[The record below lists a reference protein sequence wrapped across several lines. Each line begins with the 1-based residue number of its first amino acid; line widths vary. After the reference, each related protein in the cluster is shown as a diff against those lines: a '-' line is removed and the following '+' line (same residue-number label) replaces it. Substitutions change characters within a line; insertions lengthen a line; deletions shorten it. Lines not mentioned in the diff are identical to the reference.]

1 MARPDP
7 CCKSAASGRAGS
19 RAANSIMLLYSLAK
33 NVRGRYTRGHN
44 EQLSINLALI
54 ITSPLAAAIAE
65 LLKNAELPRS
75 VIAREHPELIGT
87 FRTAAIKSFEY
98 AYELG
103 IRLIR
108 RRLESMAATPA
119 EIEQMEFKTLMR
131 TAGEKGL
138 IDDPVAWLL
147 FREKRNITS
156 HTYDETKS
164 LDVLGVIPQFIGR
177 AQFLL
182 ERLNSPRDASG

>member
-1 MARPDP
+1 M
-7 CCKSAASGRAGS
+7 
-19 RAANSIMLLYSLAK
+19 
-33 NVRGRYTRGHN
+33 
-44 EQLSINLALI
+44 I

-87 FRTAAIKSFEY
+87 FPHRGHQIFQY

-138 IDDPVAWLL
+138 IDDPVAWFL

-164 LDVLGVIPQFIGR
+164 LDVLGVIPEFIGR

>member
-1 MARPDP
+1 MT
-7 CCKSAASGRAGS
+7 
-19 RAANSIMLLYSLAK
+19 
-33 NVRGRYTRGHN
+33 V
-44 EQLSINLALI
+44 
-54 ITSPLAAAIAE
+54 TSPLAAAIAE
-65 LLKNAELPRS
+65 LLKNAGLPGS
-75 VIAREHPELIGT
+75 AIAREHPELIGT

-119 EIEQMEFKTLMR
+119 EIEQMEFKTLVR
-131 TAGEKGL
+131 TAAEKGL

>member
-1 MARPDP
+1 
-7 CCKSAASGRAGS
+7 
-19 RAANSIMLLYSLAK
+19 
-33 NVRGRYTRGHN
+33 
-44 EQLSINLALI
+44 
-54 ITSPLAAAIAE
+54 
-65 LLKNAELPRS
+65 
-75 VIAREHPELIGT
+75 
-87 FRTAAIKSFEY
+87 
-98 AYELG
+98 
-103 IRLIR
+103 
-108 RRLESMAATPA
+108 MAATPA
-119 EIEQMEFKTLMR
+119 EIEQMEFKTLVR
-131 TAGEKGL
+131 TAAEKGL